1 MVLPQPRKQ
10 CNFTSITVVVPRLYL
25 QMIWRNVLCAILILH
40 NALKM
45 GKILQQI
52 ISINLCGPKPKNFC
66 TRWTDEKKIALK
78 NAEMVWNSW
87 EHYLVMFA
95 SMLPWVPFPY
105 HFQHCLEQFPFFFIS
120 PTCTKVL
127 GFGPTQVSTY
137 LFIFLKKSNVVMQIV
152 TYSFVSS

>member
-1 MVLPQPRKQ
+1 MCYFNPTQCTKNGENIAIDYKYQPLWAQTLKL
-10 CNFTSITVVVPRLYL
+10 LYTL
-25 QMIWRNVLCAILILH
+25 DWW
-40 NALKM
+40 K
-45 GKILQQI
+45 
-52 ISINLCGPKPKNFC
+52 
-66 TRWTDEKKIALK
+66 KKIALK

-152 TYSFVSS
+152 TYSFVSSWINGENISIND